1 MVLLTKWL
9 GATLLSLGAVL
20 STSANAGP
28 TNTAGRVRLVEAVA
42 DAEVDREAVVKVIPV
57 NAARGRQSVYPAL
70 ESELADAL
78 RAAGLNV
85 QQNAVE
91 PDVYARFD
99 YGAKSFDFYQQY
111 GNVNDSAYRVIIV
124 TAIAGKPWRESQTT
138 KVLWRT
144 VADQTGLSTDVKKV
158 IPPLIKAA
166 TPWYGR
172 NLTKV
177 GIAAAA
183 SVCGPGAGDAGHIVG
198 ACTRAVVPP
207 R

>member
-1 MVLLTKWL
+1 MLLTRGF
-9 GATLLSLGAVL
+9 GATFLVLGVVS
-20 STSANAGP
+20 STPVDARP
-28 TNTAGRVRLVEAVA
+28 VTTAGRVRLVEAVA
-42 DAEVDREAVVKVIPV
+42 EAGLDREAVVKVIPV
-57 NAARGRQSVYPAL
+57 NAAKGRQSVYPGLA
-70 ESELADAL
+70 SELADAL

-85 QQNAVE
+85 QQDAVE

-99 YGAKSFDFYQQY
+99 YGAKSLDFYQQY

-124 TAIAGKPWRESQTT
+124 TAIAGKPWREFQTT

-172 NLTKV
+172 NLTNV